1 MVLVDATHE
10 DHFGWLTYNLLSPDE
25 MEEQRRF
32 ASGDNPEGIAFD
44 TALVALQQAKWRLD
58 VPLVVLMRD
67 RVPPE
72 EQPPEWSHERETRLL
87 ATWREV
93 QVELAAR
100 SSHGRLMVAERSG
113 HNIHRYR
120 PDLIVEA
127 IREVVNAARILNSG
141 EGNWLPSNRGCIV
154 SPCNGSGAVIPRA
167 PQRRAVADPRRTW
180 DSSWRRTPRR

>member
-1 MVLVDATHE
+1 
-10 DHFGWLTYNLLSPDE
+10 

-44 TALVALQQAKWRLD
+44 SALVALQQAKWRLD

-67 RVPPE
+67 QVPPE

-93 QVELAAR
+93 QTELAAR

-113 HNIHRYR
+113 HNIHRCR
-120 PDLIVEA
+120 GDTRGGERCAHSQQWRGEL
-127 IREVVNAARILNSG
+127 AA
-141 EGNWLPSNRGCIV
+141 E
-154 SPCNGSGAVIPRA
+154 
-167 PQRRAVADPRRTW
+167 Q
-180 DSSWRRTPRR
+180 SWMYSISV